1 LHEPDTVEKTV
12 NNREL
17 LINIQ
22 NYNVITNTVLKKK
35 LFLRHNFEYEKK
47 MAKKKSTQDDN
58 LQELESAL
66 TKTEQFIEDNQ
77 KNITY
82 VVGIVVLVVAAYL
95 AFHKFYKQPKEE
107 EALTQMFMA
116 ENYFEKDSFNLAING
131 DGNYLGFLDII
142 DDYGITKSANRAKY
156 YTGISYLHLGQY
168 EDAIDYLKK
177 FKTDD
182 LLLAPVKAGAI
193 GDAMLQLGDNDGALK
208 QYKKAYS
215 ETENELTTPVYKM
228 KAAKLMESMNELD
241 EALKL
246 YEEIKKDYPQS
257 TEGTAADRYIAR
269 IKIKIG

>member
-1 LHEPDTVEKTV
+1 MV
-12 NNREL
+12 
-17 LINIQ
+17 
-22 NYNVITNTVLKKK
+22 
-35 LFLRHNFEYEKK
+35 
-47 MAKKKSTQDDN
+47 KKKSNQDDN

-77 KNITY
+77 MRITY
-82 VVGIVVLVVAAYL
+82 AVGVIVVLVAVFL
-95 AFHKFYKQPKEE
+95 AFNKFYLQPKEE
-107 EALTQMFMA
+107 EALSQMFMA

-156 YTGISYLHLGQY
+156 YTGISYLHMGQY

-177 FKTDD
+177 FKTND

-193 GDAMLQLGDNDGALK
+193 GDAKLELGNNDDALK

-215 ETENELTTPVYKM
+215 ETDNELTTPIYKM
-228 KAAKLMESMNELD
+228 KAARLLESMDKLE

-246 YEEIKKDYPQS
+246 YEEIKKDYPES
-257 TEGTAADRYIAR
+257 AEGTTVDRYIAR
-269 IKIKIG
+269 VKVKMS

>member
-1 LHEPDTVEKTV
+1 MV
-12 NNREL
+12 
-17 LINIQ
+17 
-22 NYNVITNTVLKKK
+22 
-35 LFLRHNFEYEKK
+35 
-47 MAKKKSTQDDN
+47 KKKSNQDDN

-77 KNITY
+77 MKITY
-82 VVGIVVLVVAAYL
+82 AVGVIVVLVAVFL
-95 AFHKFYKQPKEE
+95 AFNKFYLQPKEE

-142 DDYGITKSANRAKY
+142 DDYGVTKSANRAKY
-156 YTGISYLHLGQY
+156 YTGISYLRMGQY

-193 GDAMLQLGDNDGALK
+193 GDAMLELGNSEDALK

-215 ETENELTTPVYKM
+215 ETENELTTPIYKM
-228 KAAKLMESMNELD
+228 KAARLLESMDKLE

-246 YEEIKKDYPQS
+246 YEEIKKDYPES
-257 TEGTAADRYIAR
+257 AEGTTVDRYIAR
-269 IKIKIG
+269 VKVKMS

>member
-1 LHEPDTVEKTV
+1 
-12 NNREL
+12 
-17 LINIQ
+17 
-22 NYNVITNTVLKKK
+22 
-35 LFLRHNFEYEKK
+35 
-47 MAKKKSTQDDN
+47 MAKKKIKQEDN

-77 KNITY
+77 KTITY
-82 VVGIVVLVVAAYL
+82 VVGAVILVVGAYL
-95 AFHKFYKQPKEE
+95 AFHKFYLQPKEE
-107 EALTQMFMA
+107 EALSQMFMA

-142 DDYGITKSANRAKY
+142 DDYGMTKSANRANY
-156 YTGISYLHLGQY
+156 YTGISYLHMKQY

-182 LLLAPVKAGAI
+182 LLLAPVKVGAI
-193 GDAMLQLGDNDGALK
+193 GDAMLELGEKEDALK

-228 KAAKLMESMNELD
+228 KAAKLLESMDKFE

-246 YEEIKKDYPQS
+246 LEEIKKDYPQS
-257 TEGTAADRYIAR
+257 AEGTTVDKYIAR

>member
-1 LHEPDTVEKTV
+1 MTKKKTV
-12 NNREL
+12 QE
-17 LINIQ
+17 
-22 NYNVITNTVLKKK
+22 
-35 LFLRHNFEYEKK
+35 
-47 MAKKKSTQDDN
+47 DN

-66 TKTEQFIEDNQ
+66 TRTERFIEDNQ
-77 KNITY
+77 KKITY
-82 VVGIVVLVVAAYL
+82 VVGAVVVLVGAFL
-95 AFHKFYKQPKEE
+95 AFNRFYLQPKEE
-107 EALTQMFMA
+107 EALNQMFMA

-142 DDYGITKSANRAKY
+142 DDYGMTKSANRAKY
-156 YTGISYLHLGQY
+156 YTGISYLHMGQY

-193 GDAMLQLGDNDGALK
+193 GDAMLELGKTDDALK

-228 KAAKLMESMNELD
+228 KAASLLESMNKLD

-257 TEGTAADRYIAR
+257 AEGTTVDRYIAR
-269 IKIKIG
+269 VKIKKG

>member
-1 LHEPDTVEKTV
+1 
-12 NNREL
+12 
-17 LINIQ
+17 
-22 NYNVITNTVLKKK
+22 
-35 LFLRHNFEYEKK
+35 
-47 MAKKKSTQDDN
+47 MAKKNIKQEEN

-66 TKTEQFIEDNQ
+66 TRTEQFIEDHQ
-77 KNITY
+77 KQISY
-82 VVGIVVLVVAAYL
+82 VVGAIVVLVAAFL
-95 AFHKFYKQPKEE
+95 AVNKFYLQPKED
-107 EALTQMFMA
+107 EALSQMFMA

-177 FKTDD
+177 FKTKD

-193 GDAMLQLGDNDGALK
+193 GDAMLELGDSDGALK

-215 ETENELTTPVYKM
+215 ATENELTTPVYKM
-228 KAAKLMESMNELD
+228 KAARLLESMNKLE

-246 YEEIKKDYPQS
+246 YEEIKKEYPES
-257 TEGTAADRYIAR
+257 AEGTTVDRYIAR
-269 IKIKIG
+269 VKVKMG

>member
-1 LHEPDTVEKTV
+1 
-12 NNREL
+12 
-17 LINIQ
+17 
-22 NYNVITNTVLKKK
+22 
-35 LFLRHNFEYEKK
+35 
-47 MAKKKSTQDDN
+47 MANKKSTKDDN

-77 KNITY
+77 KLITY
-82 VVGIVVLVVAAYL
+82 IVGAVIVVVGAYL
-95 AFHKFYKQPKEE
+95 AFHKFYMQPKEK
-107 EALTQMFMA
+107 EALSQMFMA

-182 LLLAPVKAGAI
+182 LLLGPVKAGAI
-193 GDAMLQLGDNDGALK
+193 GDAMLELGEKKDALS

-215 ETENELTTPVYKM
+215 ETDNELTTPVYKM
-228 KAAKLMESMNELD
+228 KAAKLLEEMGKFD

-257 TEGTAADRYIAR
+257 TEGTTVDKYIAR
-269 IKIKIG
+269 VKIKKG